1 MRQVNI
7 IPEYNIITKFF
18 HWLSVVGLV
27 VQIPLGFYLV
37 DMDFSDNRILIEDIH
52 VILGLSI
59 FYITLFRILFRL
71 MLQSPDDP
79 IEGFAGQMI
88 IAKINH
94 FLLYITL
101 LTVTCSG
108 ILKKLFNGEKV
119 NFFLFDL
126 KMKTD
131 FDKAEVL
138 YDVHVY
144 SNYTL
149 IGLIT
154 LHILAAL
161 LHTFILKDDVIK
173 RIT

>member
-37 DMDFSDNRILIEDIH
+37 DMDFSDTRILIEDIH

-59 FYITLFRILFRL
+59 FYITLFRMLFRL

-108 ILKKLFNGEKV
+108 IL
-119 NFFLFDL
+119 
-126 KMKTD
+126 
-131 FDKAEVL
+131 
-138 YDVHVY
+138 
-144 SNYTL
+144 
-149 IGLIT
+149 
-154 LHILAAL
+154 
-161 LHTFILKDDVIK
+161 
-173 RIT
+173 

>member
-1 MRQVNI
+1 M
-7 IPEYNIITKFF
+7 
-18 HWLSVVGLV
+18 
-27 VQIPLGFYLV
+27 
-37 DMDFSDNRILIEDIH
+37 
-52 VILGLSI
+52 
-59 FYITLFRILFRL
+59 LFRL

-131 FDKAEVL
+131 FDKADLMYEM
-138 YDVHVY
+138 HVY
-144 SNYTL
+144 FNYVL
-149 IGLIT
+149 IGLVS

-161 LHTFILKDDVIK
+161 FHVFVLKDNVIK
-173 RIT
+173 RIL